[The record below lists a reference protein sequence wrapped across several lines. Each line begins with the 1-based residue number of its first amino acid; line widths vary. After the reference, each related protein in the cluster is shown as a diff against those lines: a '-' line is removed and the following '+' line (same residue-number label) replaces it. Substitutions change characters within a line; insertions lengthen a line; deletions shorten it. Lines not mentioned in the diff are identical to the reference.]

1 MDQKIIN
8 INTEALKEKATNAA
22 KSAASVARERVSV
35 AADFIS
41 SKTKDVRGQAL
52 GSILNKGIAISERQL
67 KTLKDVKSK
76 LS

>member
-41 SKTKDVRGQAL
+41 SKTKDVRGKAL

>member
-8 INTEALKEKATNAA
+8 INTEALKEKATNAV
-22 KSAASVARERVSV
+22 KSAASVARERVSE
-35 AADFIS
+35 AAEFIN
-41 SKTKDVRGQAL
+41 SKTKDVKGKAL

>member
-35 AADFIS
+35 AADFIN
-41 SKTKDVRGQAL
+41 SKTKDVRGKAL